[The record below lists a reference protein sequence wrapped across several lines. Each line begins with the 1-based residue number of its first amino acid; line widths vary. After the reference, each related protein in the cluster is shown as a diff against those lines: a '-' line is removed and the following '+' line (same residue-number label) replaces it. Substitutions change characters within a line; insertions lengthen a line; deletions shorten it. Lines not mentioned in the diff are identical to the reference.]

1 MKLSKYLSVFTKIA
15 VAVLLILEF
24 QEKVTNHNL
33 HNSELRI
40 YTYMFLSVYV
50 HATKTTTKT

>member
-1 MKLSKYLSVFTKIA
+1 MKLSKYLSVFTKIV

-24 QEKVTNHNL
+24 QEKVTNYNL